1 MPLGGGKRMKNKNKQ
16 TLAVISFAHFTIDWF
31 PAYLT
36 PLLPVI
42 KEHYGLTIG
51 ETTMI
56 PAILGFASAFAQP
69 FFGSLSD
76 RFKSRIFMILTV
88 LITGFSMSSIG
99 LVGSFTMLITLL
111 LIGRLSN
118 AAFHPEAATFV
129 GELEFERS
137 GAAMSSY
144 TFAGQMAVGLS
155 PLFVSYMYKYF
166 GLVNIFYSSLLALV
180 ASALLVKY
188 LPKRVSPKKHEIKK
202 SNKAFFK
209 SKNFKFVLIII
220 IMVTLRSSIGSTF
233 KNLIPIYY
241 ASLGM
246 QITVGG
252 IFLAANMLFGA
263 LGNLSGGFIT
273 DKLGN
278 KWNNAI
284 SFSAMVP
291 IIIAFIFSKNLYLSL
306 TIFSIFGFVSSMSI
320 ASNVVYVQKL
330 FPANRGLATSMVTG
344 VAWGLSGI
352 ILIFMGNLADKI
364 GIMNTFVFTI
374 ILALLG
380 FGMSFCLKNES
391 TI

>member
-1 MPLGGGKRMKNKNKQ
+1 MPLGGGKLMKNKNKQ
-16 TLAVISFAHFTIDWF
+16 TLAVIAFAHFTIDWF

-51 ETTMI
+51 QTTMI

-76 RFKSRIFMILTV
+76 KFKSRIFMILAV

-99 LVGSFTMLITLL
+99 LVGSFLMLMVLL

-118 AAFHPEAATFV
+118 AAFHPEAATFI
-129 GELEFERS
+129 GELEFKKS
-137 GAAMSSY
+137 GIAMSSY

-155 PLFVSYMYKYF
+155 PLFISYMYKYF

-180 ASALLVKY
+180 ASALLIKY
-188 LPKRVSPKKHEIKK
+188 LPKRASPEKHKMKK
-202 SNKAFFK
+202 SSKDFFR
-209 SKNFKFVLIII
+209 SKNFRFILIII
-220 IMVTLRSSIGSTF
+220 TIVTIRSSIGSTF

-252 IFLAANMLFGA
+252 IFLAANMFFGA
-263 LGNLSGGFIT
+263 LGNLTGGFVT

-278 KWNNAI
+278 RWNNVI
-284 SFSAMVP
+284 SFSIMIP
-291 IIIAFIFSKNLYLSL
+291 IIIAFVFSKNLYLSL
-306 TIFSIFGFVSSMSI
+306 AIFSIFGFVSSMSI

-330 FPANRGLATSMVTG
+330 FPYNRGLATSMVTG
-344 VAWGLSGI
+344 VAWGLSGA

-374 ILALLG
+374 ALTLLG
-380 FGMSFCLKNES
+380 LGMSFYLKDENK
-391 TI
+391 I